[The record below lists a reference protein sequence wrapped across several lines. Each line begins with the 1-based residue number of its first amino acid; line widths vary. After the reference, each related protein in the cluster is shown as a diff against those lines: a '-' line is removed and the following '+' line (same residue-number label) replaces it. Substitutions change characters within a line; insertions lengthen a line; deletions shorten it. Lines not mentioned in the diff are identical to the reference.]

1 MSQCMRPTPQSLED
15 GLLADVIIGCQASVR
30 LTHPGAWKGSL
41 RLPGSKADTVAG
53 SHHRHAIPEPTA
65 WEWVRVTNPF
75 KTLPRF
81 APRWSQGNTCEL

>member
-41 RLPGSKADTVAG
+41 RSPGSKADTAAG
-53 SHHRHAIPEPTA
+53 SHHRHTIPQPTA

-75 KTLPRF
+75 QKSPQICPKTEPR
-81 APRWSQGNTCEL
+81 QHM